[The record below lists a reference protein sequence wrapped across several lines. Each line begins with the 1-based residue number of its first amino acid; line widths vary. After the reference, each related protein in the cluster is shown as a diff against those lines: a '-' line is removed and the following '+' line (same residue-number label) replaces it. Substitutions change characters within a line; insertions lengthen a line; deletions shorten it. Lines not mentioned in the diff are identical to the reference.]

1 MTAKHCEPAPEAED
15 MLKIPKMSDTELLDW
30 VIGELQAEKNEM
42 LGISNPLPLL
52 HDMKKMSDTQ
62 ITKLYGGKA
71 RLAESGY
78 GPEFA
83 RGYLHRERQLCSNW
97 HGTLR
102 MILNVID
109 EARIKP

>member
-1 MTAKHCEPAPEAED
+1 MSDPAPEAED
-15 MLKIPKMSDTELLDW
+15 VFKTPKMSDAELLDW
-30 VIGELQAEKNEM
+30 VISELQAEKNEAA
-42 LGISNPLPLL
+42 GISNALPLL
-52 HDMKKMSDTQ
+52 HDIKKMSDAQ
-62 ITKLYGGKA
+62 ITRLYGGKA

-97 HGTLR
+97 HGALR

-109 EARIKP
+109 EVRVKP

>member
-1 MTAKHCEPAPEAED
+1 

-30 VIGELQAEKNEM
+30 VISELQAEKNEAA
-42 LGISNPLPLL
+42 GISNALPLL
-52 HDMKKMSDTQ
+52 YGIKKMSDDQ
-62 ITKLYGGKA
+62 ITNLYGGKA

-97 HGTLR
+97 HSTLR

-109 EARIKP
+109 EVRVKP